1 MKRLKSAYRDEWS
14 FRTVY
19 SQLDAL
25 DLSENR
31 VEDEYRHDTVGLVE
45 GNPLNLPD
53 FWLAGI
59 DTATNRMCMHY
70 V

>member
-1 MKRLKSAYRDEWS
+1 MKRLKSTYRDEWS
-14 FRTVY
+14 FRTVH
-19 SQLDAL
+19 SQFDAL

-31 VEDEYRHDTVGLVE
+31 FESEYRHDTVGLVE
-45 GNPLNLPD
+45 SNPLHLPD

-59 DTATNRMCMHY
+59 DTAINRTHVHY